1 MKVLLKK
8 DVPGVG
14 KAGEIKKVSEGY
26 ARNYLI
32 PHGLAVPATA
42 EVVKSATKAQEA
54 AARRAAKQ
62 RERGEAMAA
71 QLQAQPLR
79 IAVKAGQSGKLYG
92 SITAK
97 DIAEQIAAALGLEQF
112 NKRNVLLKRP
122 LRALGDH
129 EVEVRLPG
137 KVIATLHVLLEA
149 ES

>member
-32 PHGLAVPATA
+32 PHGLALPAT
-42 EVVKSATKAQEA
+42 EGVIKSATKAQEA

-62 RERGEAMAA
+62 RERGEAMAV

-79 IAVKAGQSGKLYG
+79 ITVKAGQSGKLYG
-92 SITAK
+92 SITTK
-97 DIAEQIAAALGLEQF
+97 DIAERIAQVLGVEQF

-122 LRALGDH
+122 LRDLGDH

-137 KVIATLHVLLEA
+137 KVIATIHVLLEA
-149 ES
+149 EE